1 MEREGSCFFN
11 FYTLL
16 PFALLARPLRF
27 RVFVFNFIFRRSQ
40 LPLPFRTPATQAGGQ
55 RNVENIKL
63 GSSSLFTKAKPAGFR
78 IISDFEMVASKKT
91 RQSGKI

>member
-1 MEREGSCFFN
+1 MICMWREKAVVFFN

-40 LPLPFRTPATQAGGQ
+40 LPFPFRTPATQASFEAD
-55 RNVENIKL
+55 VKEN
-63 GSSSLFTKAKPAGFR
+63 
-78 IISDFEMVASKKT
+78 
-91 RQSGKI
+91 